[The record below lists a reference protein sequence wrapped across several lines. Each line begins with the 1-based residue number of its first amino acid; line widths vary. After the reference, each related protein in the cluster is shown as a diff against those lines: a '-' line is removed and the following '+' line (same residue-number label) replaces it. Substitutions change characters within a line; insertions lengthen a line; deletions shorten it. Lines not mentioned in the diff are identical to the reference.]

1 MGVFPHWHCE
11 KSSFG
16 RVKARLR
23 LAGQA
28 SDNKVQGCEQRQA
41 DRPDNQS
48 ANERERESWLPG
60 ERERERKRQ
69 RPPGQG
75 QEAKEATQ
83 GERER
88 ENGRQRP
95 RVLRGI
101 HDGRPHGE
109 RGGTPS
115 VRQRQC
121 LSRLSAIE
129 TVPGTGRETSLST
142 RTESR
147 EAEKP
152 LYPRRESP
160 EKQREC
166 LYARESQRERE
177 RILPLSRAMTPNR
190 ERTSGRI
197 LSSSVHSLGN
207 REREGERGRKPQ
219 AG

>member
-1 MGVFPHWHCE
+1 M
-11 KSSFG
+11 
-16 RVKARLR
+16 
-23 LAGQA
+23 AGQA

-177 RILPLSRAMTPNR
+177 RILPLSRAMTR
-190 ERTSGRI
+190 F
-197 LSSSVHSLGN
+197 SSDQQN
-207 REREGERGRKPQ
+207 YAQTFEK
-219 AG
+219 